1 MARRVLPFAAA
12 AALFLELAGCSNYGA
27 QRPAWRA
34 EAENACLAQNLIQ
47 QSAYVRPVEEI
58 NGPGI
63 CGLTHPFKVA
73 ALLDGSVALD
83 GDYILDCPMIA
94 ALNAWV
100 KDVVEPAAQTRFNE
114 RVVEIE
120 TFGTYSCRG
129 INGEW
134 GARLSEHAFGNAI
147 DVKGFRLQDGRD
159 ITVVHDWTRGDPPS
173 AAFLRD
179 VDNGACGDFTTVLGP
194 GYNFLHYN
202 HFHLDLAMRGNM
214 STGPRRV
221 CKPHPDVWPQTHA
234 PDGLPEPP
242 PVDEEMDVSQ
252 AGSGGDQQPMALHTG
267 PDSPDAA
274 VPAASYTPYS
284 PPRSYGRSY
293 QALSSDDLPPEPVQS
308 SQPAEP
314 QSGTMRSDGAFVPEG
329 RPADWDLH

>member
-12 AALFLELAGCSNYGA
+12 AALFLELAGCSNYEA

-73 ALLDGSVALD
+73 ALLDGQVMLD

-94 ALNAWV
+94 ALNAWTR
-100 KDVVEPAAQTRFNE
+100 DVVQPAAQTRFNE
-114 RVVEIE
+114 RVVEIT

-129 INGEW
+129 INGEY

-147 DVKGFRLQDGRD
+147 DVSGFRLQDGRS
-159 ITVVHDWTRGDPPS
+159 IVIARDWTMGDPTS
-173 AAFLRD
+173 QAFLRD

-221 CKPHPDVWPQTHA
+221 CKPHPDAWPQSHP

-252 AGSGGDQQPMALHTG
+252 AGSGDAQPVSLHTG

-274 VPAASYTPYS
+274 LPPPPSYS
-284 PPRSYGRSY
+284 APRSYDRSY
-293 QALSSDDLPPEPVQS
+293 QALSPDALPPAPVQ
-308 SQPAEP
+308 P
-314 QSGTMRSDGAFVPEG
+314 QQSAPREATMRADGAYVPEG
-329 RPADWDLH
+329 QPADWDMH

>member
-12 AALFLELAGCSNYGA
+12 AALFLDLAGCSNYEA

-47 QSAYVRPVEEI
+47 ESAYVRPVEEI
-58 NGPGI
+58 SGPGI

-73 ALLDGSVALD
+73 ALLDGQVMLD

-100 KDVVEPAAQTRFNE
+100 RDVVEPAAQTHFNE
-114 RVVEIE
+114 RAVEIT

-129 INGEW
+129 INGEF

-147 DVKGFRLQDGRD
+147 DVSGFRLQDGRS
-159 ITVVHDWTRGDPPS
+159 IVIARDWTRGDPQS
-173 AAFLRD
+173 QAFLRD

-221 CKPHPDVWPQTHA
+221 CKPHPDVWPQNHA

-252 AGSGGDQQPMALHTG
+252 AGSGDGQPVALHTG
-267 PDSPDAA
+267 PDSPDASL
-274 VPAASYTPYS
+274 PAPPPYA
-284 PPRSYGRSY
+284 PPRSYDRSY
-293 QALSSDDLPPEPVQS
+293 QALSSDALPPAPVQP
-308 SQPAEP
+308 SQDSAGRAA
-314 QSGTMRSDGAFVPEG
+314 SLRADGAYVPEG
-329 RPADWDLH
+329 RAADWDMH

>member
-1 MARRVLPFAAA
+1 MCRRLLPFAAA
-12 AALFLELAGCSNYGA
+12 AALFLELAGCSNYQA

-34 EAENACLAQNLIQ
+34 EAENACLAENLVQ
-47 QSAYVRPVEEI
+47 PSAYVRPVEAI
-58 NGPGI
+58 DGPGI

-73 ALLDGSVALD
+73 ALLDGNVMLD

-100 KDVVEPAAQTRFNE
+100 KDVVEPAAQTRYNE

-134 GARLSEHAFGNAI
+134 GGRLSEHAFGNAI
-147 DVKGFRLQDGRD
+147 DVRGFRLQDGRN
-159 ITVVHDWTRGDPPS
+159 ILIVHDWTMGDPQ
-173 AAFLRD
+173 AQAFLRD

-221 CKPHPDVWPQTHA
+221 CKPHPDIWPQTHA

-252 AGSGGDQQPMALHTG
+252 AGSGADQPVALHTG
-267 PDSPDAA
+267 PGSLDAD
-274 VPAASYTPYS
+274 VPQSSYAYS
-284 PPRSYGRSY
+284 PPHSYTHSY
-293 QALSSDDLPPEPVQS
+293 QALSSDNLPPEPIS
-308 SQPAEP
+308 PSQNAAP
-314 QSGTMRSDGAFVPEG
+314 QRGSMRADGAFVPEG
-329 RPADWDLH
+329 RPADWDMQQ